1 MEEAETL
8 SDRIG
13 IMKNG
18 RLLHCGTSG
27 EVKQAAGTDKFEDAF
42 VRIVKGAAK

>member
-1 MEEAETL
+1 ML

-18 RLLHCGTSG
+18 RLIACDTAENL
-27 EVKQAAGTDKFEDAF
+27 KQVAKTDKFEEAF
-42 VRIVKGAAK
+42 VRIIKEAQA